1 MMYLWA
7 RKLPNKAIL
16 RLFEKRIIYKQ
27 VVKELTPSIL
37 FILEIEIIS
46 VIKDL
51 VRLTEAKLS
60 GKDLGQL

>member
-51 VRLTEAKLS
+51 VRLTGAKLS
-60 GKDLGQL
+60 GKDLG